1 MLRALLWV
9 EDSWSTEERGTIF
22 ECFVIKG
29 EHFELGLEGCI
40 EVLQESKTDEDRPK
54 EGKLCTS
61 SKEGGGQGGAAS
73 DTDLDSKSSF
83 STY

>member
-1 MLRALLWV
+1 M
-9 EDSWSTEERGTIF
+9 EGIF
-22 ECFVIKG
+22 T
-29 EHFELGLEGCI
+29 LGLEGCI